1 MALDTKYRP
10 KKLDQCIGHEVAVTK
25 IRGFLKLDKMPSL
38 FIITGPTSAG
48 KTTLGRIIAGE
59 LNGYGPNGEPYDYQE
74 ADGGSYRTKEEML
87 SLVRQAQFMPQRGK
101 YRVILIDEFQ
111 HVLGN
116 ANAVPPL
123 LKATEE
129 PPPKTIWI
137 LCTMDPTKLVSDKN
151 GKALLNRSVQI
162 PLEQHTN
169 EDLFKQGVR
178 IVKNEKMGFINPDLL
193 KIIVRESNRE
203 MRTLAHNLEGIA
215 AFYAGLSKPRP
226 LTEADIQ
233 VGLKAANAQ
242 TENVVKRYLTAVYG
256 GSFVEA
262 AKAIMDIE
270 DDFSFVNQALWAAKF
285 MLYVN
290 GLGVGKHKK
299 VLWYGANK
307 EVHEACKKLQKKPNV
322 GDLAAVVTMLI
333 KVKSMVSL
341 GNIDDHLL
349 SATFNYM
356 NGED

>member
-1 MALDTKYRP
+1 MALDLKFRP
-10 KKLDQCIGHEVAVTK
+10 KKFDQCIGHEVAVTK
-25 IRGFLKLDKMPSL
+25 LRGFVKTGKMPQL

-59 LNGYGPNGEPYDYQE
+59 VNGYGPNGEPYDYQE
-74 ADGGSYRTKEEML
+74 VDGGSYRTKEEMM
-87 SLVRQAQFMPQRGK
+87 SLVRQSQFMPQRGK

-116 ANAVPPL
+116 AQAVPVL

-137 LCTMDPTKLVSDKN
+137 FCTMDPTKLTSDKN
-151 GKALLNRSVQI
+151 GKALLTRSVQI
-162 PLEQHTN
+162 PLSQHTP

-178 IVKNEKMGFINPDLL
+178 IVKNEKMGFISPDLL
-193 KIIVRESNRE
+193 KIIVRESNNE

-215 AFYAGLSKPRP
+215 AFHAGLPKPRP
-226 LTEADIQ
+226 LTEADVQI
-233 VGLKAANAQ
+233 GLKAANAA

-262 AKAIMDIE
+262 AKALMDVE
-270 DDFSFVNQALWAAKF
+270 DDFAFINQALWAAKF

-322 GDLAAVVTMLI
+322 GDLAEVVTMLI
-333 KVKSMVSL
+333 KVKSMVQF
-341 GNIDDHLL
+341 GNLDDHLL
-349 SATFNYM
+349 AATFNYL
-356 NGED
+356 NGGE